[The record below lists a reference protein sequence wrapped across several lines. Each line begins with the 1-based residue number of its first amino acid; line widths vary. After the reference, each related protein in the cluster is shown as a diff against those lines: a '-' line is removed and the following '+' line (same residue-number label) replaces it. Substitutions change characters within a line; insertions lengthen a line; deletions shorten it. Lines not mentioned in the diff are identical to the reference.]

1 MKLHKLIVE
10 GFKSFKKKQELIVDE
25 KISIFI
31 GANDHG
37 KTNLLEA
44 IRRLN
49 DNAPITQGDKNYDL
63 PDGSVC
69 RITWH
74 FVLSI
79 NEIEELKTFQAIPTK
94 NEDEEQVQPETNNP
108 STLEEIS
115 VNDKNEIV
123 FSRDF
128 NEKVKVKSVPLANI
142 PFSNES
148 QILELRPKVEL
159 FKLPGNNLV
168 DSINRQELDQNEC
181 IQGIF
186 RLAGLW
192 EKKDAIFSIS
202 TTTTRMLD
210 EASETLT
217 NALREQWNQGKDLE
231 WKIKHVGNNGD
242 RIELNIKDP
251 AISNTYSKPSL
262 RSAGFQTYFLLS
274 MIISARTANSNRGS
288 FIFLFDEPA
297 TELHPKAQLDLQ
309 RSLEVIA
316 ENAQIA
322 YSTHS
327 LFLINKNYPKRN
339 CVIKKTGEGSLIDH
353 KPFINNWKS
362 LRESLGILMS
372 NNFLIADK
380 TLLVEGPS
388 DICYILAAIKKLK
401 NDSII
406 DIDLNDFCIVDAGS
420 KENYVAMAKLML
432 SEGREIVAL
441 LDGNG
446 HGVKVEKEL
455 NTICEKEIS
464 DKKLKIHKLPK
475 NMSIEDVMADHDIF
489 RAATL
494 RLVKILEEKKIL
506 NKKEGIE
513 FEKEIKKIVPSKE
526 KTLGKVFEEVTK
538 ALWEPDS
545 TISKLNVALL
555 YEDIIKPSS
564 EDDDN
569 SNDDLSEIN
578 LPEECEKELKEI
590 KKKLSLRGECAKFE
604 GVFQELDS

>member
-1 MKLHKLIVE
+1 MKLHELTVE
-10 GFKSFKKKQELIVDE
+10 GFKSFRKKQSLIVDE
-25 KISIFI
+25 KITIFI

-44 IRRLN
+44 IKRLN
-49 DNAPITQGDKNYDL
+49 DNSQITQEDKNYDL
-63 PDGSVC
+63 QKGSEC
-69 RITWH
+69 CIAWH
-74 FVLSI
+74 FSLTSDEVEKLKEFQVFPNVNEDDKELETEI
-79 NEIEELKTFQAIPTK
+79 NNVPTIEEFPV
-94 NEDEEQVQPETNNP
+94 NENGE
-108 STLEEIS
+108 L
-115 VNDKNEIV
+115 V
-123 FSRDF
+123 FLRKF
-128 NEKVKVKSVPLANI
+128 NEKVKVMSVPI
-142 PFSNES
+142 SNLPTSCES
-148 QILELRPKVEL
+148 QILGLRPKVEL
-159 FKLPGNNLV
+159 FKLPGNNIV
-168 DSINRQELDQNEC
+168 DSVNRQELNQNEC

-192 EKKDAIFSIS
+192 EKKDEIFKIS
-202 TTTTRMLD
+202 TTTTRLLD

-217 NALREQWNQGKDLE
+217 KVLREQWNQGKDLE

-251 AISNTYSKPSL
+251 AINNTYSKPSL
-262 RSAGFQTYFLLS
+262 RSAGFQTFFLLS
-274 MIISARTANSNRGS
+274 MIISARTANSDRGS

-339 CVIKKTGEGSLIDH
+339 CVIKKTSEGSLIDH

-388 DICYILAAIKKLK
+388 DIIYILAAIKILK
-401 NDSII
+401 FDSKI

-420 KENYVAMAKLML
+420 RENYVAMAKLML

-446 HGVKVEKEL
+446 HGDSVEKEL
-455 NTICEKEIS
+455 EKICEKEIS
-464 DKKLKIHKLPK
+464 EKKLKIHKLPEGS
-475 NMSIEDVMADHDIF
+475 SIEDIMVDYEIF
-489 RAATL
+489 REAVL
-494 RLVKILEEKKIL
+494 KFLKFLEEKKIL
-506 NKKEGIE
+506 IEKEGIE
-513 FEKEIKKIVPSKE
+513 FESEIRKIVPSKK
-526 KTLGKVFEEVTK
+526 KTLGKIFEEVTET
-538 ALWEPDS
+538 LWEPNS
-545 TISKLNVALL
+545 KISKLNVALI
-555 YEDIIKPSS
+555 YEDIIMPLS
-564 EDDDN
+564 EDDEN
-569 SNDDLSEIN
+569 PSKGFSEIN
-578 LPEECEKELKEI
+578 LPGECEKELKQI
-590 KKKLSLRGECAKFE
+590 KKKLNLRGESAKYE
-604 GVFQELDS
+604 GVFQNLSS